1 MFFEQISSQRDEDTC
16 AGNATLVIWIVS
28 VFEERRMVSSTSPD
42 IGGRVLIAERNPLVI
57 SALRG
62 LFAENARFTIAATVR
77 TSAELYEKL
86 ATVETDCVLLSWQLA
101 DAEAPDVLTDLGRLG
116 LEPRIV
122 LFADTHN
129 SAVVNETI
137 RLGVNGLCYQFEDP
151 EILFAT
157 LTAVMKGRIC
167 IPYTALSKIAVTPF
181 QHLTTRE
188 AELLGMLANGWSNT
202 QIASRTG
209 ISENTVKY
217 HLKNLYDKL
226 EVRNRAMAV
235 ALYSKERRRKL
246 G

>member
-1 MFFEQISSQRDEDTC
+1 
-16 AGNATLVIWIVS
+16 
-28 VFEERRMVSSTSPD
+28 MVSSASPD
-42 IGGRVLIAERNPLVI
+42 MGGRVLVAERNPLVI
-57 SALRG
+57 AALRG
-62 LFAENARFTIAATVR
+62 LFSENARFTIAATAR

-86 ATVETDCVLLSWQLA
+86 ATVEADCVLLSWQLA
-101 DAEAPDVLTDLGRLG
+101 DAEAPDVLADLGRLG
-116 LEPRIV
+116 LEPKIV
-122 LFADTHN
+122 LFAETQN
-129 SAVVNETI
+129 AAIINETI

-151 EILFAT
+151 DILFAT
-157 LTAVMKGRIC
+157 LTAVMKGRVC
-167 IPYTALSKIAVTPF
+167 IPYTALSKIATTPF
-181 QHLTTRE
+181 QHLTSRE

-235 ALYSKERRRKL
+235 ALYAKERRRKL